1 MKRAKLNND
10 KITALYC
17 RLSKDDGTN
26 NESMSISTQ
35 KTMLKDYA
43 KRNGFLNC
51 QFYVDDGYSG
61 TNYDRPAF
69 RQLIEDIQDGEVS
82 TLITK
87 DLSRLGRNYLETGTY
102 IEVFFP
108 NHNVRYIAIN
118 DGVDS
123 IDNAQMDITPFRNII
138 NEMYAKDTSRKI
150 KSALHARRMQGK
162 YMATT
167 APFGYQK
174 DEKDHNHLVIDEVT
188 APVVE
193 LIFSIAEEGVG
204 LHTICNRL
212 RKAKVLKPSFYKKEL
227 FERFMDEEKMYD
239 WDTAYV
245 SQILHNPVYAG
256 NLTVA
261 DKPTKTMHFR
271 KRQYIPFAE
280 REVIYGTHEPIIEQN
295 RWNNVQKI
303 LQSRPPVIGESSSGY
318 DNIFR
323 GVIKCADCGS
333 AMLAKVEQKRKRN
346 NVLDKTFYCCTKY
359 RKFGKDGCSSHNIE
373 ARTVHEVVLAD
384 IQKHAGQALTDRK
397 AMVTDIAERLN
408 LQMSADREQQKKEL
422 RQCKQ
427 RVSEIE
433 NLYAKLYEDLTRELI
448 TEKRFQM
455 LSARYDSEQEELT
468 AKIKELEKSAIADKE
483 QLSSIEHF
491 AEQISGYAG
500 ITELNFKIINQLI
513 EKILVSEPVEIDGQK
528 IQRLTIHYKFIGAK
542 EAIFK
547 LTNLQK
553 NSILIKP
560 CSRGVSG
567 ALYPQS
573 APVGVMLYRGPA
585 SA

>member
-261 DKPTKTMHFR
+261 DKPTKTMR
-271 KRQYIPFAE
+271 SKKRQYIPYAE
-280 REVIYGTHEPIIEQN
+280 REIIYGTHEPIIEQN

-359 RKFGKDGCSSHNIE
+359 RKFGKEGCSAHTIE

-397 AMVTDIAERLN
+397 AMVTEIAERLN

-433 NLYAKLYEDLTRELI
+433 NLYAKLYEDLTRELL

-483 QLSSIEHF
+483 QLFSIEQF

-513 EKILVSEPVEIDGQK
+513 EKILVSEPVEVDGQK
-528 IQRLTIHYKFIGAK
+528 IQRLTIHYKFIGAL
-542 EAIFK
+542 ET
-547 LTNLQK
+547 LE
-553 NSILIKP
+553 
-560 CSRGVSG
+560 
-567 ALYPQS
+567 
-573 APVGVMLYRGPA
+573 
-585 SA
+585 

>member
-212 RKAKVLKPSFYKKEL
+212 RKAKVMKPSFYKKEL

-261 DKPTKTMHFR
+261 DKPTKTMR
-271 KRQYIPFAE
+271 SKKRQYIPFAE

-323 GVIKCADCGS
+323 GIIKCADCGS

-359 RKFGKDGCSSHNIE
+359 RKFGKEGCSSHTIE

-397 AMVTDIAERLN
+397 AMVTEIAERLN
-408 LQMSADREQQKKEL
+408 LQLSADREQQKKEL

-483 QLSSIEHF
+483 QLSSIEQF

-513 EKILVSEPVEIDGQK
+513 EKILVSEPVEVDGQK
-528 IQRLTIHYKFIGAK
+528 IQRLTIHYKFIGAL
-542 EAIFK
+542 ET
-547 LTNLQK
+547 LE
-553 NSILIKP
+553 
-560 CSRGVSG
+560 
-567 ALYPQS
+567 
-573 APVGVMLYRGPA
+573 
-585 SA
+585 

>member
-261 DKPTKTMHFR
+261 DKPTKTMHSK

-397 AMVTDIAERLN
+397 AMVTEIAERLN
-408 LQMSADREQQKKEL
+408 LQLSADKEQQKKEL

-528 IQRLTIHYKFIGAK
+528 IQRLTIHYKFIGAL
-542 EAIFK
+542 ET
-547 LTNLQK
+547 LE
-553 NSILIKP
+553 
-560 CSRGVSG
+560 
-567 ALYPQS
+567 
-573 APVGVMLYRGPA
+573 
-585 SA
+585 

>member
-261 DKPTKTMHFR
+261 DKPTKTMR
-271 KRQYIPFAE
+271 SKKRQYIPFAE

-323 GVIKCADCGS
+323 GIIKCADCGS

-359 RKFGKDGCSSHNIE
+359 RKFGKEGCSSHTIE

-397 AMVTDIAERLN
+397 AMVTEIAERLN
-408 LQMSADREQQKKEL
+408 LQLSADREQQKKEL

-433 NLYAKLYEDLTRELI
+433 NLYAKLYEDLTRELL

-483 QLSSIEHF
+483 QLSSIEQF

-513 EKILVSEPVEIDGQK
+513 EKILVSEPVEVDGQK
-528 IQRLTIHYKFIGAK
+528 IQRLTIHYKFIGAL
-542 EAIFK
+542 ET
-547 LTNLQK
+547 LE
-553 NSILIKP
+553 
-560 CSRGVSG
+560 
-567 ALYPQS
+567 
-573 APVGVMLYRGPA
+573 
-585 SA
+585 

>member
-261 DKPTKTMHFR
+261 ERPTKTMR
-271 KRQYIPFAE
+271 SKKRQYIPYAE
-280 REVIYGTHEPIIEQN
+280 REVIYGTHEPIIEQS
-295 RWNNVQKI
+295 RWNTVQKI
-303 LQSRPPVIGESSSGY
+303 LESRPPVIGESSSGY

-323 GVIKCADCGS
+323 GIIKCADCGS

-359 RKFGKDGCSSHNIE
+359 RKFGKEGCSAHTIE

-397 AMVTDIAERLN
+397 AMITEIAERLN
-408 LQMSADREQQKKEL
+408 LQLSADKEQQKKEL

-483 QLSSIEHF
+483 QLSSIEQF

-528 IQRLTIHYKFIGAK
+528 IQRLTIHYKFIGAL
-542 EAIFK
+542 ET
-547 LTNLQK
+547 LE
-553 NSILIKP
+553 
-560 CSRGVSG
+560 
-567 ALYPQS
+567 
-573 APVGVMLYRGPA
+573 
-585 SA
+585 

>member
-108 NHNVRYIAIN
+108 NHNVRYIAVN

-150 KSALHARRMQGK
+150 KSVLHARRMQGK

-212 RKAKVLKPSFYKKEL
+212 RKAEVLKPSFYKKEL

-261 DKPTKTMHFR
+261 DKPTKTMR
-271 KRQYIPFAE
+271 SKKRQYIPFAE

-323 GVIKCADCGS
+323 GIIKCADCGS

-397 AMVTDIAERLN
+397 AMVTEIAERLN

-433 NLYAKLYEDLTRELI
+433 NLYAKLYEDLTRELL

-468 AKIKELEKSAIADKE
+468 PKIKELEKSAIADKE
-483 QLSSIEHF
+483 QLSSIEQF

-513 EKILVSEPVEIDGQK
+513 EKILVSEPVEVDGQK
-528 IQRLTIHYKFIGAK
+528 IQRLTIHYKFIGAL
-542 EAIFK
+542 ET
-547 LTNLQK
+547 LE
-553 NSILIKP
+553 
-560 CSRGVSG
+560 
-567 ALYPQS
+567 
-573 APVGVMLYRGPA
+573 
-585 SA
+585 

>member
-212 RKAKVLKPSFYKKEL
+212 RKAKVIKPSFYKKEL

-261 DKPTKTMHFR
+261 DKPTKTMR
-271 KRQYIPFAE
+271 SKKRQYIPFAE

-359 RKFGKDGCSSHNIE
+359 RKFGKEGCSSHTIE

-397 AMVTDIAERLN
+397 AMVTEIAERLN

-433 NLYAKLYEDLTRELI
+433 NLYAKLYEDLTRELL

-513 EKILVSEPVEIDGQK
+513 EKILVSEPVEVDGQK
-528 IQRLTIHYKFIGAK
+528 IQRLTIHYKFIGAL
-542 EAIFK
+542 ET
-547 LTNLQK
+547 LE
-553 NSILIKP
+553 
-560 CSRGVSG
+560 
-567 ALYPQS
+567 
-573 APVGVMLYRGPA
+573 
-585 SA
+585 

>member
-1 MKRAKLNND
+1 MKRAKLNDD

-69 RQLIEDIQDGEVS
+69 RQLIGDIQDGEVS

-212 RKAKVLKPSFYKKEL
+212 RKAKVMKPSFYKKEL

-261 DKPTKTMHFR
+261 DKPTKTMR
-271 KRQYIPFAE
+271 SKKRQYIPYAE
-280 REVIYGTHEPIIEQN
+280 REIIYGTHEPIIEQS
-295 RWNNVQKI
+295 RWNTVQKI

-373 ARTVHEVVLAD
+373 ARTVHEVVLTD

-397 AMVTDIAERLN
+397 TMVMDIAERLN

-433 NLYAKLYEDLTRELI
+433 NLYAKLYEDLTRELL

-483 QLSSIEHF
+483 QLSSIEQF

-513 EKILVSEPVEIDGQK
+513 EKILVSEPVEVDGQK
-528 IQRLTIHYKFIGAK
+528 IQRLTIHYKFIGAL
-542 EAIFK
+542 ET
-547 LTNLQK
+547 LE
-553 NSILIKP
+553 
-560 CSRGVSG
+560 
-567 ALYPQS
+567 
-573 APVGVMLYRGPA
+573 
-585 SA
+585 

>member
-212 RKAKVLKPSFYKKEL
+212 RKAKVMKPSFYKKEL

-261 DKPTKTMHFR
+261 DKPTKTMR
-271 KRQYIPFAE
+271 SKKRQYIPYAE
-280 REVIYGTHEPIIEQN
+280 REIIYGTHEPIIEQS
-295 RWNNVQKI
+295 RWNTVQKI

-359 RKFGKDGCSSHNIE
+359 RKFGKEGCSSHTIE

-397 AMVTDIAERLN
+397 TMVMDIAERLN

-433 NLYAKLYEDLTRELI
+433 NLYAKLYEDLTRELL

-483 QLSSIEHF
+483 QLSSIEQF

-513 EKILVSEPVEIDGQK
+513 EKILVSEPVEVDGQK
-528 IQRLTIHYKFIGAK
+528 IQRLTIHYKFIGAL
-542 EAIFK
+542 ET
-547 LTNLQK
+547 LE
-553 NSILIKP
+553 
-560 CSRGVSG
+560 
-567 ALYPQS
+567 
-573 APVGVMLYRGPA
+573 
-585 SA
+585 

>member
-150 KSALHARRMQGK
+150 KSALHARKMQGK

-212 RKAKVLKPSFYKKEL
+212 RKAKVIKPSFYKKEM
-227 FERFMDEEKMYD
+227 FERYTDEEKMYD

-245 SQILHNPVYAG
+245 SKILHDPVYAG

-261 DKPTKTMHFR
+261 ERPTKTMR
-271 KRQYIPFAE
+271 SKKRQYIPYAE
-280 REVIYGTHEPIIEQN
+280 REVIYGTHEPIIEQS
-295 RWNNVQKI
+295 RWNTVQKI
-303 LQSRPPVIGESSSGY
+303 LESRPPVIGESSSGY

-359 RKFGKDGCSSHNIE
+359 RKFGKEGCSSHTIE

-384 IQKHAGQALTDRK
+384 IQKHAGQALADRK
-397 AMVTDIAERLN
+397 AMVTEIAERLN
-408 LQMSADREQQKKEL
+408 LQLSADKEQQKKEL

-455 LSARYDSEQEELT
+455 LSARFDSEQEELT

-483 QLSSIEHF
+483 QLSSIEQF

-513 EKILVSEPVEIDGQK
+513 EKILVSEPVEVDGQK
-528 IQRLTIHYKFIGAK
+528 IQRLTIHYKFIGAL
-542 EAIFK
+542 ET
-547 LTNLQK
+547 LE
-553 NSILIKP
+553 
-560 CSRGVSG
+560 
-567 ALYPQS
+567 
-573 APVGVMLYRGPA
+573 
-585 SA
+585 

>member
-212 RKAKVLKPSFYKKEL
+212 RKAKVIKPSFYKKEM
-227 FERFMDEEKMYD
+227 FERYTDEEKMYD

-245 SQILHNPVYAG
+245 SKILHDPVYAG

-261 DKPTKTMHFR
+261 ERPTKTMR
-271 KRQYIPFAE
+271 SKKRQYIPYAE
-280 REVIYGTHEPIIEQN
+280 REVIYGTHEPIIEQS
-295 RWNNVQKI
+295 RWNTVQKI
-303 LQSRPPVIGESSSGY
+303 LESRPPVIGESSSGY

-359 RKFGKDGCSSHNIE
+359 RKFGKEGCSSHTIE

-455 LSARYDSEQEELT
+455 LSARFDSEQEELT

-483 QLSSIEHF
+483 QLSSIEQF

-513 EKILVSEPVEIDGQK
+513 EKILVSEPVEVDGQK
-528 IQRLTIHYKFIGAK
+528 IQRLTIHYKFIGAL
-542 EAIFK
+542 ET
-547 LTNLQK
+547 LE
-553 NSILIKP
+553 
-560 CSRGVSG
+560 
-567 ALYPQS
+567 
-573 APVGVMLYRGPA
+573 
-585 SA
+585 

>member
-1 MKRAKLNND
+1 MHCCD
-10 KITALYC
+10 VILYV
-17 RLSKDDGTN
+17 RLT
-26 NESMSISTQ
+26 
-35 KTMLKDYA
+35 
-43 KRNGFLNC
+43 
-51 QFYVDDGYSG
+51 
-61 TNYDRPAF
+61 
-69 RQLIEDIQDGEVS
+69 
-82 TLITK
+82 
-87 DLSRLGRNYLETGTY
+87 
-102 IEVFFP
+102 
-108 NHNVRYIAIN
+108 
-118 DGVDS
+118 
-123 IDNAQMDITPFRNII
+123 

-150 KSALHARRMQGK
+150 KSALHARKMQGK

-261 DKPTKTMHFR
+261 DKPTKTMR
-271 KRQYIPFAE
+271 SKKRQYIPFAE

-359 RKFGKDGCSSHNIE
+359 RKFGKEGCSSHTIE

-384 IQKHAGQALTDRK
+384 IQKHAGQALADRK
-397 AMVTDIAERLN
+397 AMVTEIAERLN
-408 LQMSADREQQKKEL
+408 LQLSADREQQKKEL

-433 NLYAKLYEDLTRELI
+433 NLYAKLYEDLTRELL

-483 QLSSIEHF
+483 QLSSIEQF

-513 EKILVSEPVEIDGQK
+513 EKILVSEPVEVDGQK
-528 IQRLTIHYKFIGAK
+528 IQRLTIHYKFIGAL
-542 EAIFK
+542 ET
-547 LTNLQK
+547 LE
-553 NSILIKP
+553 
-560 CSRGVSG
+560 
-567 ALYPQS
+567 
-573 APVGVMLYRGPA
+573 
-585 SA
+585 

>member
-1 MKRAKLNND
+1 MHCCD
-10 KITALYC
+10 VILYV
-17 RLSKDDGTN
+17 RLT
-26 NESMSISTQ
+26 
-35 KTMLKDYA
+35 
-43 KRNGFLNC
+43 
-51 QFYVDDGYSG
+51 
-61 TNYDRPAF
+61 
-69 RQLIEDIQDGEVS
+69 
-82 TLITK
+82 
-87 DLSRLGRNYLETGTY
+87 
-102 IEVFFP
+102 
-108 NHNVRYIAIN
+108 
-118 DGVDS
+118 
-123 IDNAQMDITPFRNII
+123 

-150 KSALHARRMQGK
+150 KSALHARKMQGK

-261 DKPTKTMHFR
+261 DKPTKTMR
-271 KRQYIPFAE
+271 SKKRQYIPFAE

-359 RKFGKDGCSSHNIE
+359 RKFGKEGCSSHTIE

-397 AMVTDIAERLN
+397 AMVTEIAERLN

-433 NLYAKLYEDLTRELI
+433 NLYAKLYEDLTRELL

-468 AKIKELEKSAIADKE
+468 AKIKELEKSAIADRE
-483 QLSSIEHF
+483 QLSSIEQF

-513 EKILVSEPVEIDGQK
+513 EKILVSEPVEVDGQK
-528 IQRLTIHYKFIGAK
+528 IQRLTIHYKFIGAL
-542 EAIFK
+542 ET
-547 LTNLQK
+547 LE
-553 NSILIKP
+553 
-560 CSRGVSG
+560 
-567 ALYPQS
+567 
-573 APVGVMLYRGPA
+573 
-585 SA
+585 

>member
-150 KSALHARRMQGK
+150 KSALHARKMQGK

-212 RKAKVLKPSFYKKEL
+212 RKAKVIKPSFYKREM
-227 FERFMDEEKMYD
+227 FERYTDEEKMYD

-245 SQILHNPVYAG
+245 SKILHDPVYAG

-261 DKPTKTMHFR
+261 ERPTKTMR
-271 KRQYIPFAE
+271 SKKRQYIPYAE
-280 REVIYGTHEPIIEQN
+280 REVIYGTHEPIIEQS
-295 RWNNVQKI
+295 RWNTVQKI
-303 LQSRPPVIGESSSGY
+303 LESRPPVIGESSSGY

-323 GVIKCADCGS
+323 GIIKCADCGS
-333 AMLAKVEQKRKRN
+333 AMLAKVEQKRKHN

-359 RKFGKDGCSSHNIE
+359 RKFGKEGCSSHTIE

-384 IQKHAGQALTDRK
+384 IQKHAGQALADRK
-397 AMVTDIAERLN
+397 AMVTEIAERLN

-433 NLYAKLYEDLTRELI
+433 NLYAKLYEDLTRELL

-455 LSARYDSEQEELT
+455 LSARFDSEQEELT

-483 QLSSIEHF
+483 QLSSIEQF

-513 EKILVSEPVEIDGQK
+513 EKILVSEPVEVDGQK
-528 IQRLTIHYKFIGAK
+528 IQRLTIHYKFIGAL
-542 EAIFK
+542 ET
-547 LTNLQK
+547 LE
-553 NSILIKP
+553 
-560 CSRGVSG
+560 
-567 ALYPQS
+567 
-573 APVGVMLYRGPA
+573 
-585 SA
+585 

>member
-261 DKPTKTMHFR
+261 DKPTKTMR
-271 KRQYIPFAE
+271 SKKRQYIPYAE

-359 RKFGKDGCSSHNIE
+359 RKFGKEGCSAHTIE

-433 NLYAKLYEDLTRELI
+433 NLYAKLYEDLTRELL

-455 LSARYDSEQEELT
+455 LSARFDSEQEELT

-483 QLSSIEHF
+483 QLSSIEQF

-513 EKILVSEPVEIDGQK
+513 EKILVSEPVEVDGQK
-528 IQRLTIHYKFIGAK
+528 IQRLTIHYKFIGAL
-542 EAIFK
+542 ET
-547 LTNLQK
+547 LE
-553 NSILIKP
+553 
-560 CSRGVSG
+560 
-567 ALYPQS
+567 
-573 APVGVMLYRGPA
+573 
-585 SA
+585 

>member
-69 RQLIEDIQDGEVS
+69 RQLMEDIQDGEVS

-108 NHNVRYIAIN
+108 NHNVRFIAIN

-138 NEMYAKDTSRKI
+138 NEMYAKNTSRKI
-150 KSALHARRMQGK
+150 KSALHARKMQGK
-162 YMATT
+162 YIATT
-167 APFGYQK
+167 APFGYKK
-174 DEKDHNHLVIDEVT
+174 DENDHNHLVIDEVT

-212 RKAKVLKPSFYKKEL
+212 RKAKVIKPSFYKKEM
-227 FERFMDEEKMYD
+227 FERYTDEEKMYD

-245 SQILHNPVYAG
+245 SKILHDPVYAG

-261 DKPTKTMHFR
+261 ERPTKTMR
-271 KRQYIPFAE
+271 SKKRQYIPYAE

-295 RWNNVQKI
+295 RWNTIQKI
-303 LQSRPPVIGESSSGY
+303 LESRPPVIGESSSGY

-323 GVIKCADCGS
+323 GIIKCADCGS
-333 AMLAKVEQKRKRN
+333 AMLVKVEQKRKRN

-359 RKFGKDGCSSHNIE
+359 RKFGKEGCSAHTIE

-397 AMVTDIAERLN
+397 AMVTEIAERLN
-408 LQMSADREQQKKEL
+408 LQLSADKEQQKKEL

-433 NLYAKLYEDLTRELI
+433 NLYAKLYEDLTRELL

-455 LSARYDSEQEELT
+455 LSARFDSEQEELT

-483 QLSSIEHF
+483 QLSSIEQF

-513 EKILVSEPVEIDGQK
+513 EKILVSEPVEVDGQK
-528 IQRLTIHYKFIGAK
+528 IQRLTIHYKFIGAL
-542 EAIFK
+542 ET
-547 LTNLQK
+547 LE
-553 NSILIKP
+553 
-560 CSRGVSG
+560 
-567 ALYPQS
+567 
-573 APVGVMLYRGPA
+573 
-585 SA
+585 

>member
-108 NHNVRYIAIN
+108 NHDVRYIAIN

-150 KSALHARRMQGK
+150 KSALHARKMQGK

-212 RKAKVLKPSFYKKEL
+212 RKAKVIKPSFYKKEM
-227 FERFMDEEKMYD
+227 FERYTDEEKMYD

-245 SQILHNPVYAG
+245 SKILHDPVYAG

-261 DKPTKTMHFR
+261 ERPTKTMR
-271 KRQYIPFAE
+271 SKKRQYIPYAE
-280 REVIYGTHEPIIEQN
+280 REVIYGTHEPIIEQS
-295 RWNNVQKI
+295 RWNTVQKI
-303 LQSRPPVIGESSSGY
+303 LESRPPVIGESSSGY

-359 RKFGKDGCSSHNIE
+359 RKFGKEGCSSHTIE

-397 AMVTDIAERLN
+397 AMVTEIAERLN
-408 LQMSADREQQKKEL
+408 LQLSADKEQQKKEL

-483 QLSSIEHF
+483 QLSSIEQF

-513 EKILVSEPVEIDGQK
+513 EKILVSEPVEVDGQK
-528 IQRLTIHYKFIGAK
+528 IQRLTIHYKFIGAL
-542 EAIFK
+542 ET
-547 LTNLQK
+547 LE
-553 NSILIKP
+553 
-560 CSRGVSG
+560 
-567 ALYPQS
+567 
-573 APVGVMLYRGPA
+573 
-585 SA
+585 

>member
-1 MKRAKLNND
+1 MHCCD
-10 KITALYC
+10 VILYV
-17 RLSKDDGTN
+17 RLT
-26 NESMSISTQ
+26 
-35 KTMLKDYA
+35 
-43 KRNGFLNC
+43 
-51 QFYVDDGYSG
+51 
-61 TNYDRPAF
+61 
-69 RQLIEDIQDGEVS
+69 
-82 TLITK
+82 
-87 DLSRLGRNYLETGTY
+87 
-102 IEVFFP
+102 
-108 NHNVRYIAIN
+108 
-118 DGVDS
+118 
-123 IDNAQMDITPFRNII
+123 

-261 DKPTKTMHFR
+261 DKPTKTMR
-271 KRQYIPFAE
+271 SKKRQYIPYAE

-303 LQSRPPVIGESSSGY
+303 LESRPPVIGESSSGY

-359 RKFGKDGCSSHNIE
+359 RKFGKEGCSSHTIE

-433 NLYAKLYEDLTRELI
+433 NLYAKLYEDLTRELL

-468 AKIKELEKSAIADKE
+468 AKIKELEKSAIADRE
-483 QLSSIEHF
+483 QLSSIEQF

-513 EKILVSEPVEIDGQK
+513 EKILVSEPVEVDGQK
-528 IQRLTIHYKFIGAK
+528 IQRLTIHYKFIGAL
-542 EAIFK
+542 ET
-547 LTNLQK
+547 LE
-553 NSILIKP
+553 
-560 CSRGVSG
+560 
-567 ALYPQS
+567 
-573 APVGVMLYRGPA
+573 
-585 SA
+585 

>member
-261 DKPTKTMHFR
+261 DKPTKTMR
-271 KRQYIPFAE
+271 SKKRQYIPFAE

-323 GVIKCADCGS
+323 GIIKCADCGS

-359 RKFGKDGCSSHNIE
+359 RKFGKEGCSSHTIE

-397 AMVTDIAERLN
+397 AMVTEIAERLN

-433 NLYAKLYEDLTRELI
+433 NLYAKLYEDLTRELL

-513 EKILVSEPVEIDGQK
+513 EKILVSEPVEVDGQK
-528 IQRLTIHYKFIGAK
+528 IQRLTIHYKFIGAL
-542 EAIFK
+542 ET
-547 LTNLQK
+547 LE
-553 NSILIKP
+553 
-560 CSRGVSG
+560 
-567 ALYPQS
+567 
-573 APVGVMLYRGPA
+573 
-585 SA
+585 

>member
-1 MKRAKLNND
+1 MHCCD
-10 KITALYC
+10 VILYV
-17 RLSKDDGTN
+17 RLT
-26 NESMSISTQ
+26 
-35 KTMLKDYA
+35 
-43 KRNGFLNC
+43 
-51 QFYVDDGYSG
+51 
-61 TNYDRPAF
+61 
-69 RQLIEDIQDGEVS
+69 
-82 TLITK
+82 
-87 DLSRLGRNYLETGTY
+87 
-102 IEVFFP
+102 
-108 NHNVRYIAIN
+108 
-118 DGVDS
+118 
-123 IDNAQMDITPFRNII
+123 

-261 DKPTKTMHFR
+261 DKPTKTMR
-271 KRQYIPFAE
+271 SKKRQYIPFAE

-359 RKFGKDGCSSHNIE
+359 RKFGKEGCSSHTIE

-397 AMVTDIAERLN
+397 AMVTEIAERLN
-408 LQMSADREQQKKEL
+408 LQLSADKEQQKKEL

-455 LSARYDSEQEELT
+455 LSARFDSEQEELT

-483 QLSSIEHF
+483 QLSSIEQF

-513 EKILVSEPVEIDGQK
+513 EKILVSEPVEVDGQK
-528 IQRLTIHYKFIGAK
+528 IQRLTIHYKFIGAL
-542 EAIFK
+542 ET
-547 LTNLQK
+547 LE
-553 NSILIKP
+553 
-560 CSRGVSG
+560 
-567 ALYPQS
+567 
-573 APVGVMLYRGPA
+573 
-585 SA
+585 

>member
-212 RKAKVLKPSFYKKEL
+212 RKAKVIKPSFYKREM
-227 FERFMDEEKMYD
+227 FERYTDEEKMYD

-245 SQILHNPVYAG
+245 SKILHDPVYAG

-261 DKPTKTMHFR
+261 ERPTKTMR
-271 KRQYIPFAE
+271 SKKRQYIPYAE
-280 REVIYGTHEPIIEQN
+280 REIIYGTHEPIIEQN

-303 LQSRPPVIGESSSGY
+303 LESRPPVIGESSSGY

-359 RKFGKDGCSSHNIE
+359 RKFGKEGCSSHTIE

-397 AMVTDIAERLN
+397 AMVTEIAERLN

-433 NLYAKLYEDLTRELI
+433 NLYAKLYEDLTRELL

-483 QLSSIEHF
+483 QLSSIEQF

-513 EKILVSEPVEIDGQK
+513 EKILVSEPVEVDGQK
-528 IQRLTIHYKFIGAK
+528 IQRLTIHYKFIGAL
-542 EAIFK
+542 ET
-547 LTNLQK
+547 LE
-553 NSILIKP
+553 
-560 CSRGVSG
+560 
-567 ALYPQS
+567 
-573 APVGVMLYRGPA
+573 
-585 SA
+585 

>member
-26 NESMSISTQ
+26 NESMSIGTQ
-35 KTMLKDYA
+35 KTMLKEYA

-69 RQLIEDIQDGEVS
+69 QQLIEDIRNGEIS

-108 NHNVRYIAIN
+108 NHNVRYIAVN

-123 IDNAQMDITPFRNII
+123 IDNTQMDITPFRNII

-150 KSALHARRMQGK
+150 KSALRTRRLQGK
-162 YMATT
+162 YMAVT
-167 APFGYQK
+167 APFGYRK
-174 DEKDHNHLVIDEVT
+174 DENDHNHLVIDEVT

-212 RKAKVLKPSFYKKEL
+212 RKAKVMKPSFYKKEL
-227 FERFMDEEKMYD
+227 FERFVDEEKMYD

-245 SQILHNPVYAG
+245 SKILHDPVYAG
-256 NLTVA
+256 NLIVA
-261 DKPTKTMHFR
+261 ERPTKTMR
-271 KRQYIPFAE
+271 SKKRQYIPFAE

-295 RWNNVQKI
+295 RWDNVQKI

-323 GVIKCADCGS
+323 GIIKCADCGS

-359 RKFGKDGCSSHNIE
+359 RKFGKEGCSSHNIE

-384 IQKHAGQALTDRK
+384 IQKHAQQALTDRK

-408 LQMSADREQQKKEL
+408 LQLSADKEQQKKEL

-433 NLYAKLYEDLTRELI
+433 NLYAKLYEDMTRELI

-455 LSARYDSEQEELT
+455 LSARYDSEQEELS
-468 AKIKELEKSAIADKE
+468 ARIKELEKSAIEDRE
-483 QLSSIEHF
+483 QLSSIEQF

-528 IQRLTIHYKFIGAK
+528 IQRLTIHYKFIGAL
-542 EAIFK
+542 ET
-547 LTNLQK
+547 LE
-553 NSILIKP
+553 
-560 CSRGVSG
+560 
-567 ALYPQS
+567 
-573 APVGVMLYRGPA
+573 
-585 SA
+585 

>member
-35 KTMLKDYA
+35 KTMLKEYA

-188 APVVE
+188 APIVE

-212 RKAKVLKPSFYKKEL
+212 RKAEVLKPSFYKKEL

-261 DKPTKTMHFR
+261 DKPTKTMR
-271 KRQYIPFAE
+271 SKKRQYIPFAE

-359 RKFGKDGCSSHNIE
+359 RKFGKEGCSSHTIE

-384 IQKHAGQALTDRK
+384 IQKHAGQALADRK
-397 AMVTDIAERLN
+397 AMVTEIAERLN
-408 LQMSADREQQKKEL
+408 LQLSADKEQQKKEL

-513 EKILVSEPVEIDGQK
+513 EKILVSEPVEVDGQK
-528 IQRLTIHYKFIGAK
+528 IQRLTIHYKFIGAL
-542 EAIFK
+542 ET
-547 LTNLQK
+547 LE
-553 NSILIKP
+553 
-560 CSRGVSG
+560 
-567 ALYPQS
+567 
-573 APVGVMLYRGPA
+573 
-585 SA
+585 

>member
-123 IDNAQMDITPFRNII
+123 INNAQMDITPFRNII

-261 DKPTKTMHFR
+261 DKPTKTMR
-271 KRQYIPFAE
+271 SKKRQYIPYAE
-280 REVIYGTHEPIIEQN
+280 REIIYGTHEPIIEQN

-323 GVIKCADCGS
+323 GIIKCADCGS

-359 RKFGKDGCSSHNIE
+359 RKFGKEGCSSHTIE

-397 AMVTDIAERLN
+397 AMVTEIAERLN
-408 LQMSADREQQKKEL
+408 LQLSADKEQQKKEL

-433 NLYAKLYEDLTRELI
+433 NLYAKLYEDLTRELL

-483 QLSSIEHF
+483 QLSSIEQF
-491 AEQISGYAG
+491 AEQISDYAG
-500 ITELNFKIINQLI
+500 ITKLNFKIINQLI
-513 EKILVSEPVEIDGQK
+513 EKILVSEPVEVDGQK
-528 IQRLTIHYKFIGAK
+528 IQRLTIHYKFKGA
-542 EAIFK
+542 
-547 LTNLQK
+547 
-553 NSILIKP
+553 
-560 CSRGVSG
+560 
-567 ALYPQS
+567 
-573 APVGVMLYRGPA
+573 
-585 SA
+585 

>member
-150 KSALHARRMQGK
+150 KSALHARKMQGK

-174 DEKDHNHLVIDEVT
+174 DDKDHNHLVIDEVT
-188 APVVE
+188 APIVE

-212 RKAKVLKPSFYKKEL
+212 RKAKVIKPSFYKKEM
-227 FERFMDEEKMYD
+227 FERYTDEEKMYD

-245 SQILHNPVYAG
+245 SKILHDPVYAG

-261 DKPTKTMHFR
+261 ERPTKTMR
-271 KRQYIPFAE
+271 SKKRQYIPYAE
-280 REVIYGTHEPIIEQN
+280 REVIYGTHEPIIEQS
-295 RWNNVQKI
+295 RWNTVQKI
-303 LQSRPPVIGESSSGY
+303 LESRPPVIGESSSGY

-359 RKFGKDGCSSHNIE
+359 RKFGKEGCSSHTIE

-384 IQKHAGQALTDRK
+384 IQKHAGQALADRK
-397 AMVTDIAERLN
+397 AMVTEIAERLN
-408 LQMSADREQQKKEL
+408 LQLSADKEQQKKEL

-455 LSARYDSEQEELT
+455 LSARFDSEQEELT

-513 EKILVSEPVEIDGQK
+513 EKILVSEPVEVDGQK
-528 IQRLTIHYKFIGAK
+528 IQRLTIHYKFIGAL
-542 EAIFK
+542 ET
-547 LTNLQK
+547 LE
-553 NSILIKP
+553 
-560 CSRGVSG
+560 
-567 ALYPQS
+567 
-573 APVGVMLYRGPA
+573 
-585 SA
+585 

>member
-212 RKAKVLKPSFYKKEL
+212 RKAKVIKPSFYKKEM
-227 FERFMDEEKMYD
+227 FERYTDEEKMYD

-245 SQILHNPVYAG
+245 SKILHDPVYAG

-261 DKPTKTMHFR
+261 ERPTKTMR
-271 KRQYIPFAE
+271 SKKRQYIPYAE

-323 GVIKCADCGS
+323 GIIKCADCGS

-359 RKFGKDGCSSHNIE
+359 RKFGKEGCSSHTIE

-397 AMVTDIAERLN
+397 AMVTEIAERLN

-433 NLYAKLYEDLTRELI
+433 NLYAKLYEDLTRELL

-468 AKIKELEKSAIADKE
+468 AKIKELEKSAIADRE
-483 QLSSIEHF
+483 QLSSIEQF

-513 EKILVSEPVEIDGQK
+513 EKILVSEPVEVDGQK
-528 IQRLTIHYKFIGAK
+528 IQRLTIHYKFIGAL
-542 EAIFK
+542 ET
-547 LTNLQK
+547 LE
-553 NSILIKP
+553 
-560 CSRGVSG
+560 
-567 ALYPQS
+567 
-573 APVGVMLYRGPA
+573 
-585 SA
+585 

>member
-1 MKRAKLNND
+1 MKRAKQNND

-26 NESMSISTQ
+26 NESMSIGTQ
-35 KTMLKDYA
+35 KTMLKEYA

-69 RQLIEDIQDGEVS
+69 KQLIEDIRNGEIS

-108 NHNVRYIAIN
+108 NHNVRYIAVN

-123 IDNAQMDITPFRNII
+123 IDNTQMDITPFRNII

-150 KSALHARRMQGK
+150 KSALRTRKMQGK
-162 YMATT
+162 YMAVT
-167 APFGYQK
+167 APFGYKK
-174 DEKDHNHLVIDEVT
+174 DEDDHNHLVIDEVT

-212 RKAKVLKPSFYKKEL
+212 RKAKVMKPSCYKKEL
-227 FERFMDEEKMYD
+227 FERFIDDETMYD
-239 WDTAYV
+239 WGTAYV
-245 SQILHNPVYAG
+245 SKILHDPVYAG
-256 NLTVA
+256 NLIVA
-261 DKPTKTMHFR
+261 ERPTKTMR
-271 KRQYIPFAE
+271 SKKRQYIPFAE
-280 REVIYGTHEPIIEQN
+280 REVVYGTHEPIIEQN
-295 RWNNVQKI
+295 RWDNVQKI
-303 LQSRPPVIGESSSGY
+303 LAGRPPVIGESASGY

-323 GVIKCADCGS
+323 GIIKCADCGS
-333 AMLAKVEQKRKRN
+333 AMLVKVENRRKRD

-359 RKFGKDGCSSHNIE
+359 RKFGKEACTAHNIE

-384 IQKHAGQALTDRK
+384 IQKHAKQALTDRE
-397 AMVTDIAERLN
+397 AMVTEIAERLN
-408 LQMSADREQQKKEL
+408 VQLSADKEQQKKEL
-422 RQCKQ
+422 RQYKQ

-433 NLYAKLYEDLTRELI
+433 NLYAKLYEDMTRELI

-455 LSARYDSEQEELT
+455 LSARYDSEQEELS
-468 AKIKELEKSAIADKE
+468 AKIKELEKSATADRE
-483 QLSSIEHF
+483 QLSSIEQF

-500 ITELNFKIINQLI
+500 ITELSFKIINQLI

-528 IQRLTIHYKFIGAK
+528 IQRLTIHYKFIGAL
-542 EAIFK
+542 ET
-547 LTNLQK
+547 LE
-553 NSILIKP
+553 
-560 CSRGVSG
+560 
-567 ALYPQS
+567 
-573 APVGVMLYRGPA
+573 
-585 SA
+585 

>member
-108 NHNVRYIAIN
+108 NHDVRYIAIN

-212 RKAKVLKPSFYKKEL
+212 RKAKVIKPSFYKKEM
-227 FERFMDEEKMYD
+227 FERYTDEEKMYD

-245 SQILHNPVYAG
+245 SKILHDPVYAG

-261 DKPTKTMHFR
+261 ERPTKTMR
-271 KRQYIPFAE
+271 SKKRQYIPYAE
-280 REVIYGTHEPIIEQN
+280 REVIYGTHEPIIEQS
-295 RWNNVQKI
+295 RWNTVQKI
-303 LQSRPPVIGESSSGY
+303 LESRPPVIGESSSGY

-359 RKFGKDGCSSHNIE
+359 RKFGKEGCSSHTIE

-397 AMVTDIAERLN
+397 AMVTEIAERLN
-408 LQMSADREQQKKEL
+408 LQLSADKEQQKKEL

-455 LSARYDSEQEELT
+455 LSARFDSEQEELT

-483 QLSSIEHF
+483 QLSSIEQF

-513 EKILVSEPVEIDGQK
+513 EKILVSEPVEVDGQK
-528 IQRLTIHYKFIGAK
+528 IQRLTIHYKFIGAL
-542 EAIFK
+542 ET
-547 LTNLQK
+547 LE
-553 NSILIKP
+553 
-560 CSRGVSG
+560 
-567 ALYPQS
+567 
-573 APVGVMLYRGPA
+573 
-585 SA
+585 

>member
-108 NHNVRYIAIN
+108 NHDVRYIAIN

-150 KSALHARRMQGK
+150 KSALHARKMQGK

-212 RKAKVLKPSFYKKEL
+212 RKAKVIKPSFYKKEM
-227 FERFMDEEKMYD
+227 FERYTDEEKMYD

-245 SQILHNPVYAG
+245 SKILHDPVYAG

-261 DKPTKTMHFR
+261 ERPTKTMR
-271 KRQYIPFAE
+271 SKKRQYIPYAE
-280 REVIYGTHEPIIEQN
+280 REVIYGTHEPIIEQS
-295 RWNNVQKI
+295 RWNTVQKI
-303 LQSRPPVIGESSSGY
+303 LESRPPVIGESSSGY

-323 GVIKCADCGS
+323 GIIKCADCGS
-333 AMLAKVEQKRKRN
+333 AMLVKVEQKRKRN

-359 RKFGKDGCSSHNIE
+359 RKFGKEGCSAHTIE

-384 IQKHAGQALTDRK
+384 IQKHAGQALADRK
-397 AMVTDIAERLN
+397 AMVTEIAERLN
-408 LQMSADREQQKKEL
+408 LQLSADKEQQKKEL

-433 NLYAKLYEDLTRELI
+433 NLYAKLYEDLTRELL

-483 QLSSIEHF
+483 QLSSIEQF

-513 EKILVSEPVEIDGQK
+513 EKILVSEPVEVDGQK
-528 IQRLTIHYKFIGAK
+528 IQRLTIHYKFIGAL
-542 EAIFK
+542 ET
-547 LTNLQK
+547 LE
-553 NSILIKP
+553 
-560 CSRGVSG
+560 
-567 ALYPQS
+567 
-573 APVGVMLYRGPA
+573 
-585 SA
+585 

>member
-108 NHNVRYIAIN
+108 NHDVRYIAIN

-261 DKPTKTMHFR
+261 DKPTKTMR
-271 KRQYIPFAE
+271 SKKRQYIPFAE

-384 IQKHAGQALTDRK
+384 IQKHAVQALTDRK
-397 AMVTDIAERLN
+397 AMVTEIAERLN
-408 LQMSADREQQKKEL
+408 LQLSADKEQQKKEL

-483 QLSSIEHF
+483 QLSSIEQF

-513 EKILVSEPVEIDGQK
+513 EKILVSEPVEVDGQK
-528 IQRLTIHYKFIGAK
+528 IQRLTIHYKFIGAL
-542 EAIFK
+542 ET
-547 LTNLQK
+547 LE
-553 NSILIKP
+553 
-560 CSRGVSG
+560 
-567 ALYPQS
+567 
-573 APVGVMLYRGPA
+573 
-585 SA
+585 

>member
-188 APVVE
+188 APIVE

-212 RKAKVLKPSFYKKEL
+212 RKAEVLKPSFYKKEL

-261 DKPTKTMHFR
+261 DKPTKTMR
-271 KRQYIPFAE
+271 SKKRQYIPYAE
-280 REVIYGTHEPIIEQN
+280 REIIYGTHEPIIEQN
-295 RWNNVQKI
+295 RWNTVQKI
-303 LQSRPPVIGESSSGY
+303 LEGRPPVIGESSSGY

-397 AMVTDIAERLN
+397 AMVTEIAERLN

-433 NLYAKLYEDLTRELI
+433 NLYAKLYEDLTRELL

-483 QLSSIEHF
+483 QLSSIEQF

-513 EKILVSEPVEIDGQK
+513 EKILVSEPVEVDGQK
-528 IQRLTIHYKFIGAK
+528 IQRLTIHYKFIGAL
-542 EAIFK
+542 ET
-547 LTNLQK
+547 LE
-553 NSILIKP
+553 
-560 CSRGVSG
+560 
-567 ALYPQS
+567 
-573 APVGVMLYRGPA
+573 
-585 SA
+585 

>member
-150 KSALHARRMQGK
+150 KSALHARKMQGK

-212 RKAKVLKPSFYKKEL
+212 RKAKVIKPSFYKKEM
-227 FERFMDEEKMYD
+227 FERYTDEEKMYD

-245 SQILHNPVYAG
+245 SKILHDPVYAG

-261 DKPTKTMHFR
+261 ERPTKTMR
-271 KRQYIPFAE
+271 SKKRQYIPYAE
-280 REVIYGTHEPIIEQN
+280 REVIYGTHEPIIEQS
-295 RWNNVQKI
+295 RWNTVQKI
-303 LQSRPPVIGESSSGY
+303 LESRPPVIGESSSGY

-323 GVIKCADCGS
+323 GIIKCADCGS

-359 RKFGKDGCSSHNIE
+359 RKFGKEGCSSHTIE

-384 IQKHAGQALTDRK
+384 IQKHAGQALADRK
-397 AMVTDIAERLN
+397 AMVTEIAERLN
-408 LQMSADREQQKKEL
+408 LQLSADKEQQKKEL

-455 LSARYDSEQEELT
+455 LSARFDSEQEELT

-513 EKILVSEPVEIDGQK
+513 EKILVSEPVEVDGQK
-528 IQRLTIHYKFIGAK
+528 IQRLTIHYKFIGAL
-542 EAIFK
+542 ET
-547 LTNLQK
+547 LE
-553 NSILIKP
+553 
-560 CSRGVSG
+560 
-567 ALYPQS
+567 
-573 APVGVMLYRGPA
+573 
-585 SA
+585 

>member
-108 NHNVRYIAIN
+108 NHDVRYIAIN

-188 APVVE
+188 APIVE

-212 RKAKVLKPSFYKKEL
+212 RKAKVIKPSFYKKEM
-227 FERFMDEEKMYD
+227 FERYTDEEKMYD

-245 SQILHNPVYAG
+245 SKILHDPVYAG

-261 DKPTKTMHFR
+261 ERPTKTMR
-271 KRQYIPFAE
+271 SKKRQYIPYAE
-280 REVIYGTHEPIIEQN
+280 REVIYGTHEPIIEQS
-295 RWNNVQKI
+295 RWNTVQKI
-303 LQSRPPVIGESSSGY
+303 LESRPPVIGESSSGY

-359 RKFGKDGCSSHNIE
+359 RKFGKEGCSSHTIE

-384 IQKHAGQALTDRK
+384 IQKHAGQALADRK
-397 AMVTDIAERLN
+397 AMVTEIAERLN
-408 LQMSADREQQKKEL
+408 LQLSADKEQQKKEL

-455 LSARYDSEQEELT
+455 LSARFDSEQEELT

-513 EKILVSEPVEIDGQK
+513 EKILVSEPVEVDGQK
-528 IQRLTIHYKFIGAK
+528 IQRLTIHYKFIGAL
-542 EAIFK
+542 ET
-547 LTNLQK
+547 LE
-553 NSILIKP
+553 
-560 CSRGVSG
+560 
-567 ALYPQS
+567 
-573 APVGVMLYRGPA
+573 
-585 SA
+585 

>member
-26 NESMSISTQ
+26 NESMSIGTQ
-35 KTMLKDYA
+35 KTMLKEYA

-69 RQLIEDIQDGEVS
+69 QQLIEDIRNGEIS

-108 NHNVRYIAIN
+108 NHNVRYIAVN

-123 IDNAQMDITPFRNII
+123 IDNTQMDITPFRNII

-150 KSALHARRMQGK
+150 KSALRTRKLQGK

-167 APFGYQK
+167 PPFGYRK
-174 DEKDHNHLVIDEVT
+174 DENDHNHLVIDEVT

-212 RKAKVLKPSFYKKEL
+212 RKAKVMKPSFYKKEL
-227 FERFMDEEKMYD
+227 FERYVDEEKMYD
-239 WDTAYV
+239 WDTAYI
-245 SQILHNPVYAG
+245 SKILHDPVYAG
-256 NLTVA
+256 NLIVA
-261 DKPTKTMHFR
+261 ERPTKTMR
-271 KRQYIPFAE
+271 SKKRQYIPFAE

-295 RWNNVQKI
+295 RWDNVQKI

-323 GVIKCADCGS
+323 GIIKCADCGS

-346 NVLDKTFYCCTKY
+346 NVIDKTFYCCTKY
-359 RKFGKDGCSSHNIE
+359 RKYGKEGCSSHNIE

-384 IQKHAGQALTDRK
+384 IQKHAQQALTDRK

-408 LQMSADREQQKKEL
+408 LQLSADKEQQKKEL

-433 NLYAKLYEDLTRELI
+433 NLYAKLYEDMTRELI

-455 LSARYDSEQEELT
+455 LSARYDSEQEELS
-468 AKIKELEKSAIADKE
+468 ARIKELEKSAIEDKE
-483 QLSSIEHF
+483 QLSSIEQF

-528 IQRLTIHYKFIGAK
+528 IQRLTIHYKFIGAL
-542 EAIFK
+542 ET
-547 LTNLQK
+547 LE
-553 NSILIKP
+553 
-560 CSRGVSG
+560 
-567 ALYPQS
+567 
-573 APVGVMLYRGPA
+573 
-585 SA
+585 

>member
-261 DKPTKTMHFR
+261 DKPTKTMHSK

-359 RKFGKDGCSSHNIE
+359 RKFGKEGCSSHTIE

-397 AMVTDIAERLN
+397 TMVTEIAERLN

-513 EKILVSEPVEIDGQK
+513 EKILVSEPVEVDGQK
-528 IQRLTIHYKFIGAK
+528 IQRLTIHYKFIGAL
-542 EAIFK
+542 ET
-547 LTNLQK
+547 LE
-553 NSILIKP
+553 
-560 CSRGVSG
+560 
-567 ALYPQS
+567 
-573 APVGVMLYRGPA
+573 
-585 SA
+585 